1 MTLRISGF
9 SDFMRAM
16 SRRIPSSRVLVFAG
30 VALAVAVVSGCGADL
45 RPSEGAEP
53 INSQETRRA
62 ALPSLFGEEGL
73 SFGGARES
81 EVQPGG
87 GGIGVNSFLWR
98 ASLDTI
104 AFMPVNSADPFGGV
118 ILTDWYAPPGSP
130 GERFKLNVYILDR
143 QLRADGIRVAVFR
156 QIRDPT
162 GEWIDAAVAADTAVA
177 LEDTILTR
185 AREIRVTAAAA
196 AP

>member
-1 MTLRISGF
+1 MFLRISGF

-16 SRRIPSSRVLVFAG
+16 NRRIRLHKLA
-30 VALAVAVVSGCGADL
+30 ALAGLALATAGCGADH
-45 RPSEGAEP
+45 RPGEGAEP
-53 INSQETRRA
+53 INSQETRYA
-62 ALPSLFGEEGL
+62 ARPSLFGEEGL
-73 SFGGARES
+73 SFGGVRES

-130 GERFKLNVYILDR
+130 HERFKLNVYILDR

-185 AREIRVTAAAA
+185 AREIRVTAAAV

>member
-1 MTLRISGF
+1 M
-9 SDFMRAM
+9 
-16 SRRIPSSRVLVFAG
+16 FAG
-30 VALAVAVVSGCGADL
+30 VALAVAVVSGCGADFS
-45 RPSEGAEP
+45 PSEGAEP
-53 INSQETRRA
+53 INSKETRIEAR
-62 ALPSLFGEEGL
+62 PGLFGEEGL
-73 SFGGARES
+73 SFGGAREG
-81 EVQPGG
+81 EAQPGG

-130 GERFKLNVYILDR
+130 YERFKLNVYILDR

-156 QIRDPT
+156 QIRDPA

-185 AREIRVTAAAA
+185 AREIRVTAAAV